1 MTPQKTEGNMQN
13 QKKVIRR
20 RLRTDS
26 PWIGTDESGKG
37 DYFGPLVIAGVYL
50 DQSSLRKIKYLGV
63 KDSKKISDNTI
74 RRLDYEIRSHCLYSV
89 VVIGP
94 EKYNL
99 LYERMKNLNRILAW
113 GHARVIENILLQVNC
128 SRVVSDQFGDERYIK
143 SALMEKGKKVNLK
156 QIIRGERD
164 LAVASASVVARA
176 EFLRRL
182 EQLSRQADLA
192 LSKGASAS
200 VDEVAKKLVEKEGKE
215 NLARFAKL
223 HFKNTEKVLCPAKT
237 GDTKA

>member
-1 MTPQKTEGNMQN
+1 M
-13 QKKVIRR
+13 
-20 RLRTDS
+20 
-26 PWIGTDESGKG
+26 
-37 DYFGPLVIAGVYL
+37 VIAGVYL
-50 DQSSLRKIKYLGV
+50 DQNGLRKIKYLGV

-74 RRLDYEIRSHCLYSV
+74 RMLDYQIRSHCLYSV

-143 SALMEKGKKVNLK
+143 NALMEKGKKVNLK

-182 EQLSRQADLA
+182 EQLSRQAGLA

-200 VDEVAKKLVEKEGKE
+200 TDEVAKKLVEKEGKE